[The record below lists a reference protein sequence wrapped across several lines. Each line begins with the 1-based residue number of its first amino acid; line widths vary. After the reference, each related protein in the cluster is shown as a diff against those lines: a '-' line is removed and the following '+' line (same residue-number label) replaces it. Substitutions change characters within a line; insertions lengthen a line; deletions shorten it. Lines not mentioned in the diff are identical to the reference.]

1 MNNILSIG
9 KSGMNSMQTKM
20 DAIADDIA
28 NVNTHGY
35 KKKEIS
41 FQELLH
47 NDIFDNEVLKSEN
60 INNASINVGSKSRVG
75 TINYGQGIITESSGD
90 FHMAI
95 KGQGFF
101 GVRDNDGVLML
112 TRNGGFHINQD
123 YSITDDS
130 GYPLELKLDVPVQEW
145 GNGNGAISISKK
157 GEISMEI
164 EGEAKL
170 LGKVVLYNPEV
181 LDSLRSLGEGRY
193 MPSENV
199 ALYDSIEEGDRFG
212 DIAHHFLENS
222 NVEMSKSIVDI
233 LTTQRAYSLNAKTI
247 ETTDEI
253 MSIINGIKR

>member
-47 NDIFDNEVLKSEN
+47 NDINNKEVLVSTN
-60 INNASINVGSKSRVG
+60 VNNASINVGSKSEIG
-75 TINYGQGIITESSGD
+75 TINFGQGIITESSGD

-95 KGQGFF
+95 EGQGFF

-112 TRNGGFHINQD
+112 TRNGGFHLNQD
-123 YSITDDS
+123 NSIADDS

-145 GNGNGAISISKK
+145 GNGVVSISKK

-164 EGEAKL
+164 DGEAKL
-170 LGKVVLYNPEV
+170 LGTVVLYNPEV
-181 LDSLRSLGEGRY
+181 LDSLKSLGEGRY
-193 MPSENV
+193 MPSQNV
-199 ALYDSIEEGDRFG
+199 ALYNSIDEGDRFG
-212 DIAHHFLENS
+212 NIAHHYLESS
-222 NVEMSKSIVDI
+222 NVEMSKSIVDM
-233 LTTQRAYSLNAKTI
+233 LTTQRAYSLNAKAI
-247 ETTDEI
+247 QTTDEI
-253 MSIINGIKR
+253 MSMINGIKR